1 MARLPYSKN
10 FAPRRGAV
18 QVPSTKEV
26 RRTKYRIVKLPEN
39 LYKEIQ
45 KVAGEE
51 KMTTSQIVVSALKD
65 WLEEEPDDL

>member
-1 MARLPYSKN
+1 M
-10 FAPRRGAV
+10 
-18 QVPSTKEV
+18 EV